1 MMKKLCLL
9 IFLVCGIMPC
19 MAIDSSDSFVGGR
32 TDFRDESI
40 YFVIT
45 TRFYDGDP
53 SNNWQC
59 WDNQDANEGDPA
71 WRGDFKGLIDKL
83 DYIKALGFTAVWIT
97 PIVQNASG
105 YDYHGYHAMDM
116 SRVDNRLMSHS
127 REDNDISEDVD
138 FQRLI
143 DEAHARGMKIILDI
157 VLNHTGN
164 FGENRLCQLFRRDTE
179 ANQATIDKCMIPV
192 TNDMTD
198 DWGNAGKLP
207 VNYLQLPGG
216 EQYQARLH
224 EMKNNDG
231 VNHDSHNYWH
241 HKADFNWD
249 DDTRWWGQIAGD
261 CVDLN
266 TENPVVYKYVREC
279 YGNFIKMGVDG
290 FRIDTSGHIARS
302 TFNKVF
308 IPYFMA
314 LGDEY
319 KHKRLNDCPFFI
331 FGEICARFQGSVTYR
346 GLPPL
351 SPYFYTW
358 QSDEALLAKW
368 NDEPSYWDNVVIGA
382 QTSASEIDNQ
392 RLAEEEYAANKSESS
407 QPKSSNAWLNGNDY
421 HTPDYSLSSGFN
433 VIDFPVHYS
442 FNSVGNV
449 WGLFDSDDFYND
461 ATYNVVY
468 VDSHDYSPGPNDGIR
483 FNGGTDQW
491 AENLDLMFTFRG
503 IPCLYYGSEVEFRKG
518 VKIDNGANGP
528 LNDTGRAYFGGY
540 IKGSVTP
547 VGFGQYTDATGNI
560 ATTLSRPLSMHIAR
574 LSQIRQQ
581 IPALRKGQYS
591 KKGCSSQGGYAFKR
605 RYVSEGIDSYAL
617 VTISAGATFT
627 DVLNGRYV
635 DVVSGDVKEVTDGKL
650 ITRSFSGKGQMAV
663 YVLNGKGKIGNDGPY
678 LFDQTP
684 ASLPTL
690 AYDGT
695 QEEKSSN
702 NGSGEGT
709 TPSVGI
715 DDLEV
720 YVPSISSSDERSIF
734 YEASAECAGVRI
746 WVWNSDFG
754 FTGSNWDARPS
765 MQLMG
770 KTSDGTR
777 KIFKWTYDGGEES
790 MPTGLIFQEYG
801 GSQTADLVYVNNGY
815 YVGSSYDHTVDNVS
829 SISSVIIDAKSPSA
843 IYTIGGRKVTSR
855 SSAHGILCGK
865 GYKIIK

>member
-1 MMKKLCLL
+1 MMKRLVF
-9 IFLVCGIMPC
+9 IFLVLCGILPS
-19 MAIDSSDSFVGGR
+19 MADDFSDTFVGGR

-59 WDNQDANEGDPA
+59 WDNQEANEGDPA

-97 PIVQNASG
+97 PVVQNASG

-116 SRVDNRLMSHS
+116 SRVDDRLLSHPG
-127 REDNDISEDVD
+127 EENDISGDVD
-138 FQRLI
+138 FQTLI

-164 FGENRLCQLFRRDTE
+164 FGENRLCQLFRRDIE

-192 TNDMTD
+192 TTGMED

-207 VNYLQLPGG
+207 TDYLQLSGS

-290 FRIDTSGHIARS
+290 FRIDTSSHIARS

-308 IPYFMA
+308 IPYFLA

-319 KHKRLNDCPFFI
+319 RHKRLNACPFFI
-331 FGEICARFQGSVTYR
+331 FGEVCARFQGSVTYR

-358 QSDEALLAKW
+358 QSDESLLAKW
-368 NDEPSYWDNVVIGA
+368 NDDPSYWDTVVIGA

-392 RLAEEEYAANKSESS
+392 KLAEEEYAANKSETS
-407 QPKSSNAWLNGNDY
+407 QPKSSNTWLNGNDY
-421 HTPDYSLSSGFN
+421 HTPDHSLSSGFN

-442 FNSVGNV
+442 FNSVGSV

-503 IPCLYYGSEVEFRKG
+503 IPCLFYGSEVEFRKG
-518 VKIDNGANGP
+518 VKIDNGANG
-528 LNDTGRAYFGGY
+528 LQKDTGRAYFGGY

-560 ATTLSRPLSMHIAR
+560 EATLSRPLARHIGR

-591 KKGCSSQGGYAFKR
+591 KQGCSSQGGYAFKR
-605 RYVSEGIDSYAL
+605 RYVAEGIDSYAL

-627 DVLNGRYV
+627 GVLNGRYL
-635 DVVSGDVKEVTDGKL
+635 DVVSGDVKEVTDGRL
-650 ITRSFSGKGQMAV
+650 VTRPFSGKGQMAV
-663 YVLNGKGKIGNDGPY
+663 YVLNGTGQIGTDGPY
-678 LFDQTP
+678 LFDTTP
-684 ASLPTL
+684 APLPTL

-702 NGSGEGT
+702 NGSAEGT
-709 TPSVGI
+709 TPPVGI

-720 YVPSISSSDERSIF
+720 YVPSISSVDERSIF
-734 YEASAECAGVRI
+734 YEASAECTGVRI
-746 WVWNSDFG
+746 WVWNSSFG
-754 FTGSNWDARPS
+754 FTGSSWDARPS
-765 MQLMG
+765 MKLMG
-770 KTSDGTR
+770 KTTDGTR
-777 KIFKWTYDGGEES
+777 KIFKWTYEGGEAS
-790 MPTGLIFQEYG
+790 MPTGLIFHEYG

-815 YVGSSYDHTVDNVS
+815 YIGSSYDHTVDNVS
-829 SISSVIIDAKSPSA
+829 SISDVRIDAKLPSA
-843 IYTIGGRKVTSR
+843 YYTIGGRKVTSYNSR
-855 SSAHGILCGK
+855 GIYCGK
-865 GYKIIK
+865 GFKIIK

>member
-1 MMKKLCLL
+1 MMIRLL
-9 IFLVCGIMPC
+9 FFVFVICGILPC
-19 MAIDSSDSFVGGR
+19 MANNSADSFVGGR

-59 WDNQDANEGDPA
+59 WDNQEANEGDPA
-71 WRGDFKGLIDKL
+71 WRGDFKGLIEKL
-83 DYIKALGFTAVWIT
+83 DYIKALGCTAVWIT

-116 SRVDNRLMSHS
+116 SRVDDRLMSHPC
-127 REDNDISEDVD
+127 EDNDISEDVD
-138 FQRLI
+138 FQKLI
-143 DEAHARGMKIILDI
+143 DEAHARGMKNILDI

-192 TNDMTD
+192 TTDMED

-207 VNYLQLPGG
+207 TNYLQLPGG

-224 EMKNNDG
+224 EMKNND
-231 VNHDSHNYWH
+231 
-241 HKADFNWD
+241 
-249 DDTRWWGQIAGD
+249 
-261 CVDLN
+261 
-266 TENPVVYKYVREC
+266 
-279 YGNFIKMGVDG
+279 
-290 FRIDTSGHIARS
+290 
-302 TFNKVF
+302 
-308 IPYFMA
+308 
-314 LGDEY
+314 
-319 KHKRLNDCPFFI
+319 
-331 FGEICARFQGSVTYR
+331 
-346 GLPPL
+346 
-351 SPYFYTW
+351 
-358 QSDEALLAKW
+358 
-368 NDEPSYWDNVVIGA
+368 
-382 QTSASEIDNQ
+382 
-392 RLAEEEYAANKSESS
+392 
-407 QPKSSNAWLNGNDY
+407 
-421 HTPDYSLSSGFN
+421 
-433 VIDFPVHYS
+433 
-442 FNSVGNV
+442 
-449 WGLFDSDDFYND
+449 
-461 ATYNVVY
+461 
-468 VDSHDYSPGPNDGIR
+468 SPGPNDGIR

-528 LNDTGRAYFGGY
+528 LKDTGRAYFGGY

-547 VGFGQYTDATGNI
+547 VGFGQFTDATGNI

-605 RYVSEGIDSYAL
+605 RYVADGIDSYAL

-627 DVLNGRYV
+627 NVLNGTYV
-635 DVVSGDVKEVTDGKL
+635 DVISGDVKEVTDGKL

-663 YVLNGKGKIGNDGPY
+663 YVLNGEGKIGNDGPY
-678 LFDQTP
+678 LFDTTP

-695 QEEKSSN
+695 EEEKSSN
-702 NGSGEGT
+702 NGSAEGT
-709 TPSVGI
+709 TPSAGV

-720 YVPSISSSDERSIF
+720 YVPSISSVDERSIF
-734 YEASAECAGVRI
+734 YEASADCFGVRI
-746 WVWNSDFG
+746 WVWNSSFG
-754 FTGSNWDARPS
+754 FTGSSWDARPS

-770 KTSDGTR
+770 KTSDGMR
-777 KIFKWTYDGGEES
+777 KIFKWTYEGGEAS

-815 YVGSSYDHTVDNVS
+815 YIGSRYDHTVDNLS
-829 SISSVIIDAKSPSA
+829 SISSVRIDNNLPSA
-843 IYTIGGRKVTSR
+843 KYTIDGIRAASTR
-855 SSAHGILCGK
+855 SHGILLGK